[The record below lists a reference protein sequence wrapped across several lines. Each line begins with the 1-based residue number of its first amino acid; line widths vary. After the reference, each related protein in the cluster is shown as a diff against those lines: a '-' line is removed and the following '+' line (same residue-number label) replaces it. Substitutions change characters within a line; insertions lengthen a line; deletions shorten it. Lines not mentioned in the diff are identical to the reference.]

1 MNNVLL
7 FKNSSKS
14 KTESPKPTLVNQ
26 ELSKEDYEF
35 LEDMIA
41 NMDMASEEEVMEFTE
56 DGFCITKNGE
66 VKVSPNNSFYKY
78 IKSKNQQKRI
88 NHLNQN
94 RKNILKLI

>member
-14 KTESPKPTLVNQ
+14 KIEFTEPTVVNQ

-56 DGFCITKNGE
+56 EGFCITKTGE
-66 VKVSPNNSFYKY
+66 IKVSPNNQFYQY

-88 NHLNQN
+88 NFLNQK